1 MRIPFLL
8 LVHSPEGLKH
18 SHHLQTPGTRV
29 PTRQK
34 SQVGSLSSSPSS
46 HLVITLLQLQDISTL
61 WLLPAHQ
68 TQLLCVWQEVKHSYR
83 SRQEKTDVEP
93 YHALGSLLGVSYIL
107 SFNTLFSDICNFLNK
122 VVFSGCTVS
131 LLQGTAS
138 LLLHSGFSLVA
149 VSRSYSLVAIQGL
162 FIVLLLLL
170 WSVGSRA
177 HVAFSNCGSRA

>member
-8 LVHSPEGLKH
+8 LVHSPEGPKH
-18 SHHLQTPGTRV
+18 THHLQTPGTRV

-61 WLLPAHQ
+61 QLLPAHQ

-93 YHALGSLLGVSYIL
+93 YHALGSLLDVLYIL

-122 VVFSGCTVS
+122 VVFFWLHRVFVAGHGLFVAAFRLFPSCS
-131 LLQGTAS
+131 KQELLSSCNSRAS
-138 LLLHSGFSLVA
+138 HCIASLVA
-149 VSRSYSLVAIQGL
+149 ECGL
-162 FIVLLLLL
+162 
-170 WSVGSRA
+170 
-177 HVAFSNCGSRA
+177 